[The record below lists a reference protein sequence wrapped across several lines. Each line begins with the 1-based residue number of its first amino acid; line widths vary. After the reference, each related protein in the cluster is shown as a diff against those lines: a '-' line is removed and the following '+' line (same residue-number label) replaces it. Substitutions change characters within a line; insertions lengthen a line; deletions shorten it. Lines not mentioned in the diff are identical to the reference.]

1 MNYHVVISS
10 WGIKVAV
17 LLSSAGCSK
26 CWKVMRDGMNNIQSY
41 SEREL
46 LKHMLKMER
55 HLKTKIIIYKTGKTA
70 TTKLIIPFMQTYLS
84 LRIKTEK
91 LQFQSYNMPLEFT
104 VYKKNREMTNCSF
117 LVNWRQSPYHRYKKQ
132 WNKVEL
138 SDDLIAMLSRFNG
151 ILYYWWTSH
160 NQRKNGSSY

>member
-1 MNYHVVISS
+1 MLKSHE
-10 WGIKVAV
+10 G
-17 LLSSAGCSK
+17 
-26 CWKVMRDGMNNIQSY
+26 WKETNNTQSY

-91 LQFQSYNMPLEFT
+91 LQFQSYNMLLEFT
-104 VYKKNREMTNCSF
+104 VYKKNRETTNCSF
-117 LVNWRQSPYHRYKKQ
+117 LVN
-132 WNKVEL
+132 
-138 SDDLIAMLSRFNG
+138 
-151 ILYYWWTSH
+151 
-160 NQRKNGSSY
+160 